1 MKFQAMKGF
10 RSPNRI
16 GGWRLGP
23 WYRASTLII
32 LMAAAS
38 YAAASDSVEVDRLLA
53 QADAVRTSDTTKFI
67 QLLGKLDGLKVTASS
82 HQKLKIDY
90 LRAYETALYKDD
102 FASGIA
108 QAKAVY
114 EKTADPDL
122 KFRAGNLVANLSAIK
137 RDFSTGLHYLEST
150 LLFRSKVKDKNA
162 RYDATTT
169 AAIFY
174 NEMGQ
179 PKRALR
185 FANEVLQAGASARLK
200 CFASSA
206 RLKAE
211 YDLKMVTQS
220 DRHYEQGIDI
230 CLKSKETMAT
240 VLLHAVQAR
249 KWADEGRR
257 DDAVDLLTG
266 ALPQVSATKYPRL
279 VAEIRSVLSQLKLAK
294 GDIVGAEAHARATV
308 ELGDAI
314 ASTQA
319 LVTAYDT
326 LYQIAEQRGQ
336 SAEALDLY
344 KQYAKAEKAY
354 LGDIKAREIANE
366 IFREQTE
373 QQEQQLALAREG
385 KQKANLAMVFL
396 MLLLVGIIFW
406 LIQIKRHQG
415 QLQRLAQTDTLTG
428 LGNRHFFTQ
437 KSERALIDAARAG
450 QPASLV
456 MFDLDHFKAINDTY
470 GHGAGD
476 WVLKQVGKTCS
487 SHCRKVDYLG
497 RIGGEEFAVL
507 LHGLDLSAAARL
519 AEDCRSQLA
528 QIDTRECGYSF
539 VVTASFGV
547 SSTAQSGYDLSRLL
561 SHADQML
568 YRAKNEGRNR
578 VCAYTAETAADHKSP
593 KRTPTLSVVGG

>member
-1 MKFQAMKGF
+1 MKLQAMKGF
-10 RSPNRI
+10 RSPNKT
-16 GGWRLGP
+16 GGWRSRP
-23 WYRASTLII
+23 WCRASALII
-32 LMAAAS
+32 LMTAAS
-38 YAAASDSVEVDRLLA
+38 CAAASDSLEVDRLLA

-67 QLLGKLDGLKVTASS
+67 QLLGKLDGLKGTASS

-114 EKTADPDL
+114 QKTADPDL

-137 RDFSTGLHYLEST
+137 RDFSTGLQYLEST
-150 LLFRSKVKDKNA
+150 LLLRSKVKDKNV

-179 PKRALR
+179 PKRALK
-185 FANEVLQAGASARLK
+185 FANEVLQAGASSRLK

-211 YDLKMVTQS
+211 YDLKLVTQN
-220 DRHYEQGIDI
+220 DRHYQQGIDI
-230 CLKSKETMAT
+230 CLRSEEKMAT

-249 KWADEGRR
+249 NWADHGRR
-257 DDAVDLLTG
+257 DDAVALLTG

-279 VAEIRSVLSQLKLAK
+279 VAEIRSILSQLKLAK
-294 GDIVGAEAHARATV
+294 GDVIGAEAHAKATI

-314 ASTQA
+314 ASTKA

-326 LYQIAEQRGQ
+326 LYQIAERRGQ
-336 SAEALDLY
+336 SAEALAFY

-354 LGDIKAREIANE
+354 LGDIKAREVAYE

-373 QQEQQLALAREG
+373 QQMQQLALEREST
-385 KQKANLAMVFL
+385 QKARLAMVFL

-519 AEDCRSQLA
+519 AEECRSQLA

-578 VCAYTAETAADHKSP
+578 VCAYTAETAADHRSP